1 MMCVSVSQSPPPHAA
16 HRPSRSQDLIAG
28 LCHGVDAAETAGPDH
43 RRGARRVDVRRAV
56 AAGARLPV
64 AAAADARRGAGAA
77 EAGARGVADARAG
90 AGWLARLAALRAG
103 RVERAL
109 AAVS

>member
-1 MMCVSVSQSPPPHAA
+1 M
-16 HRPSRSQDLIAG
+16 
-28 LCHGVDAAETAGPDH
+28 
-43 RRGARRVDVRRAV
+43 RRAV

-64 AAAADARRGAGAA
+64 AAAARFDGFLATLARLAGAADARRGAGAA

-109 AAVS
+109 AAVSAAAAIDRDLPLWPTTQPPFTRVFI